1 MRETV
6 EQWLRLAGVKES
18 AIEAST
24 TLVLLGAVLA
34 LAWVVDFVVRKFLLR
49 FAANLAKRTRSKWDD
64 KLFEHRAFHRG
75 AHIAGALVLYAFVP
89 AVFANW
95 PTLEAIIR
103 NVVQA
108 YLVLAT
114 LLAIT
119 GALRATLD
127 VYQDNH
133 PESRVPM
140 RVLVQATTIAIWFVG
155 LIIIVAIL
163 IDQSPTVLLG
173 GLGAMTAVLAI
184 VYKDAL
190 LGFVAGI
197 QIASNDLLRKGDWIE
212 MPEYDADGYVTQI
225 GLTTIK
231 VQNWDKTITSI
242 PSYAII
248 SDSFKNWRGMSESGG
263 RRIKRAIQI
272 DMNSVQFCTQDMID
286 RFRKIDD
293 LKGYIDEKQEELH
306 DWNAERNIDDSVL
319 VNGRRMTNL
328 GTFRAYLVSYLRNH
342 PMINQDMTFLV
353 RQLRPTADGLP
364 IEIYVFSADKRWAAY
379 EDIQSDIFDH
389 ILAVIPQFDLRV
401 FQHPSGKDVQ
411 EVASFGQGFG
421 AVRQDRGA

>member
-1 MRETV
+1 
-6 EQWLRLAGVKES
+6 
-18 AIEAST
+18 
-24 TLVLLGAVLA
+24 
-34 LAWVVDFVVRKFLLR
+34 
-49 FAANLAKRTRSKWDD
+49 
-64 KLFEHRAFHRG
+64 
-75 AHIAGALVLYAFVP
+75 
-89 AVFANW
+89 
-95 PTLEAIIR
+95 
-103 NVVQA
+103 
-108 YLVLAT
+108 
-114 LLAIT
+114 
-119 GALRATLD
+119 
-127 VYQDNH
+127 
-133 PESRVPM
+133 
-140 RVLVQATTIAIWFVG
+140 
-155 LIIIVAIL
+155 
-163 IDQSPTVLLG
+163 
-173 GLGAMTAVLAI
+173 
-184 VYKDAL
+184 
-190 LGFVAGI
+190 
-197 QIASNDLLRKGDWIE
+197 
-212 MPEYDADGYVTQI
+212 
-225 GLTTIK
+225 
-231 VQNWDKTITSI
+231 
-242 PSYAII
+242 
-248 SDSFKNWRGMSESGG
+248 
-263 RRIKRAIQI
+263 
-272 DMNSVQFCTQDMID
+272 MNSVQFCTQDMID

>member
-1 MRETV
+1 
-6 EQWLRLAGVKES
+6 
-18 AIEAST
+18 
-24 TLVLLGAVLA
+24 LVV
-34 LAWVVDFVVRKFLLR
+34 
-49 FAANLAKRTRSKWDD
+49 
-64 KLFEHRAFHRG
+64 
-75 AHIAGALVLYAFVP
+75 YAFVP
-89 AVFANW
+89 AIFANW
-95 PTLEAIIR
+95 PALIAIIH
-103 NVVQA
+103 NVLKA
-108 YLVLAT
+108 YVVLVT
-114 LLAIT
+114 MLAIT
-119 GALRATLD
+119 GALRAFLD
-127 VYQDNH
+127 VYQANH

-140 RVLVQATTIAIWFVG
+140 RVLVQATTIAMWFIG
-155 LIIIVAIL
+155 LIIVIAIL

-173 GLGAMTAVLAI
+173 GLGAMTAVLAL
-184 VYKDAL
+184 VYKDSL

-212 MPEYDADGYVTQI
+212 MPDYNADGDVTQI